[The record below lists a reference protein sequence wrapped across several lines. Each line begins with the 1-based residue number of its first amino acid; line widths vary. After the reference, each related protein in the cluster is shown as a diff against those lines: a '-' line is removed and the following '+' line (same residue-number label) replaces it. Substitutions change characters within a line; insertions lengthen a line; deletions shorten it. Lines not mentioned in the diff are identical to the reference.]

1 VTGPG
6 AGARVV
12 GLLVARELRLE
23 FAGREA
29 LATVAPFAAAAVL
42 LAGLSFGGGE
52 RVLAAVAPGVV
63 WFVLLLA
70 AAPLARLVAAAE
82 RAEGTWDLLRGL
94 AGPTA
99 LLAGKTGGLWVQFG
113 VVWALVQ
120 GLSAVLFPVA
130 PRWPALLAG
139 PLGTFG
145 LAVLTV
151 AFGAVLSGAPRRG
164 GLLAVLVLPA
174 AIPVLLAGTVLGT
187 PDAPTS
193 PWLALLAGYDLL
205 VAAALWAVGPALM
218 EE

>member
-1 VTGPG
+1 
-6 AGARVV
+6 VV

-23 FAGREA
+23 LAGREA
-29 LATVAPFAAAAVL
+29 LTTVAPFAAAAVL
-42 LAGLSFGGGE
+42 LAGLAFGGGE
-52 RVLAAVAPGVV
+52 VVLAAVAPGVV

-70 AAPLARLVAAAE
+70 AAPLARLVTAAE
-82 RAEGTWDLLRGL
+82 RAEGSWDLLRGL

-113 VVWALVQ
+113 LVWLLVQ
-120 GLSAVLFPVA
+120 GLSAVLFPVV

-151 AFGAVLSGAPRRG
+151 AFGAVLSGAPRRS

-174 AIPVLLAGTVLGT
+174 ALPVLLAGTVLGT
-187 PDAPTS
+187 PDAPVS